1 MLEAPI
7 NRGDYGCRPSKY
19 CSCINLLCVY
29 RMYYRRKNNKS
40 KCEWK
45 EMRYILLILAVFI
58 CGCCFTRSTEIRTS
72 AYNIESVYGNG
83 NANIEYK
90 SNTEWRFLNGR

>member
-1 MLEAPI
+1 
-7 NRGDYGCRPSKY
+7 
-19 CSCINLLCVY
+19 
-29 RMYYRRKNNKS
+29 
-40 KCEWK
+40 
-45 EMRYILLILAVFI
+45 MRYIILILAVVI
-58 CGCCFTRSTEIRTS
+58 CGCCFTRITEIRTS

>member
-1 MLEAPI
+1 M
-7 NRGDYGCRPSKY
+7 KY
-19 CSCINLLCVY
+19 IVAIASFV
-29 RMYYRRKNNKS
+29 
-40 KCEWK
+40 
-45 EMRYILLILAVFI
+45 V
-58 CGCCFTRSTEIRTS
+58 CGCCFSRITEVRTS